1 MGAPA
6 VSFHSAPMGDESRS
20 AHFLRRLY
28 LHSVRGARRQWSLA
42 WMGPAY
48 NASTLQ
54 QAGVICLSPNGFGN
68 GIWAPGG
75 LPIDTVSPNG
85 RLFLSA
91 GNGSY
96 SSYPPLSSNVN
107 FGNSIVRLDLVGDG
121 TFTPGSAFT
130 PFNQATLTNGDSDQ
144 GAGGVLILPD
154 QP

>member
-1 MGAPA
+1 MNRVPLTFFDGYIYIAFGA
-6 VSFHSAPMGDESRS
+6 HGDN
-20 AHFLRRLY
+20 
-28 LHSVRGARRQWSLA
+28 
-42 WMGPAY
+42 GPWHGWVLAY